1 MILNWIKNLWKAL
14 NKISPETR
22 TLIIIFLFGYI
33 LYSQITD
40 TTKEMIANRF
50 QEELLSNKKAEK
62 YSLEMSIEIN
72 RQVQL
77 ILEKDDDAFDVLL
90 LNYHNNTQSLQG
102 YKYLYLSCLT
112 EAPKCLDTPLLK
124 TQWNRIDYIYYAD
137 ELFKI
142 HSQNFVQINN
152 IEGMKSFL
160 PKLYRLV
167 KASDAKAISFF
178 TIEGHNN
185 PIGLIVI
192 LYKDE
197 KNHSKELPREILPN
211 IQKLAILLDYDNIK
225 K

>member
-1 MILNWIKNLWKAL
+1 
-14 NKISPETR
+14 
-22 TLIIIFLFGYI
+22 
-33 LYSQITD
+33 
-40 TTKEMIANRF
+40 
-50 QEELLSNKKAEK
+50 
-62 YSLEMSIEIN
+62 
-72 RQVQL
+72 
-77 ILEKDDDAFDVLL
+77 
-90 LNYHNNTQSLQG
+90 
-102 YKYLYLSCLT
+102 
-112 EAPKCLDTPLLK
+112 
-124 TQWNRIDYIYYAD
+124 
-137 ELFKI
+137 
-142 HSQNFVQINN
+142 
-152 IEGMKSFL
+152 MKSFL